1 MPDNIQTNIPAAWI
15 CLFFLFFLI
24 MQRSH
29 IGSVHLLQGYSEK
42 LVQVDLGVPGVHHIH
57 HCPFTGM

>member
-15 CLFFLFFLI
+15 CLFFLSFFN
-24 MQRSH
+24 H
-29 IGSVHLLQGYSEK
+29 AEIGSVHLLQGYSEK
-42 LVQVDLGVPGVHHIH
+42 LAQVDLGVPAVHHIH